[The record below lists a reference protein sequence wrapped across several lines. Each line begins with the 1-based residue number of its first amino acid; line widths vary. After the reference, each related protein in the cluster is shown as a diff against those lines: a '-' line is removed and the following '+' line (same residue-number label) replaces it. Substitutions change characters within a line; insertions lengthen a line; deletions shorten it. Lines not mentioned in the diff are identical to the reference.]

1 MILVALAWMY
11 VVLMV
16 AVVEASGSAGSFLG
30 ALFTVALYG
39 VLPMSIVLYL
49 MLSPAR
55 RRSRR
60 HAELA
65 GAADP
70 TGSADST
77 ALTASTA
84 STAPTA
90 PTASAQAPA
99 VSRDSGSSPGNPP
112 DSSNHAAGDLIST
125 ERKEA

>member
-16 AVVEASGSAGSFLG
+16 AVVEASGSNGSFLG

-55 RRSRR
+55 RRARR

-65 GAADP
+65 NAP
-70 TGSADST
+70 VSAD
-77 ALTASTA
+77 AL
-84 STAPTA
+84 
-90 PTASAQAPA
+90 A
-99 VSRDSGSSPGNPP
+99 VTQDPHSIVGSPP
-112 DSSNHAAGDLIST
+112 DSSNHPAGDPIPT
-125 ERKEA
+125 ERKET

>member
-16 AVVEASGSAGSFLG
+16 AVVEASGNDGSFLG

-55 RRSRR
+55 RRARR
-60 HAELA
+60 QAELA
-65 GAADP
+65 GVTESAESTDPADP
-70 TGSADST
+70 AV
-77 ALTASTA
+77 
-84 STAPTA
+84 
-90 PTASAQAPA
+90 SAQAPA
-99 VSRDSGSSPGNPP
+99 ISRNQGSSEGDAP
-112 DSSNHAAGDLIST
+112 DSSNHAAGDPVST
-125 ERKEA
+125 ERKET

>member
-16 AVVEASGSAGSFLG
+16 AVVEASGKDGSFLG

-55 RRSRR
+55 RRARR
-60 HAELA
+60 HAEVA
-65 GAADP
+65 GATDPADP
-70 TGSADST
+70 TDSA
-77 ALTASTA
+77 
-84 STAPTA
+84 A

-99 VSRDSGSSPGNPP
+99 VSRDPGSSAGNPP
-112 DSSNHAAGDLIST
+112 DGSNHAAGDLVST